1 MSFFS
6 YFDLNRQSIFA
17 KASHDAE
24 ITELMQVIKD
34 NVHDS
39 DWIEIKKK
47 SEAANDEHSMSLW
60 EQITTYLGIVVG
72 VFFSSA
78 AAQMKSGA
86 SLNMNISVPSILLSL
101 VIAFVILPVAY
112 EKLNVNPASPLLIR
126 IGLAVQHGVF
136 WQVLFGSI
144 GNMIG

>member
-47 SEAANDEHSMSLW
+47 
-60 EQITTYLGIVVG
+60 VG
-72 VFFSSA
+72 SC
-78 AAQMKSGA
+78 K
-86 SLNMNISVPSILLSL
+86 
-101 VIAFVILPVAY
+101 
-112 EKLNVNPASPLLIR
+112 
-126 IGLAVQHGVF
+126 
-136 WQVLFGSI
+136 
-144 GNMIG
+144 